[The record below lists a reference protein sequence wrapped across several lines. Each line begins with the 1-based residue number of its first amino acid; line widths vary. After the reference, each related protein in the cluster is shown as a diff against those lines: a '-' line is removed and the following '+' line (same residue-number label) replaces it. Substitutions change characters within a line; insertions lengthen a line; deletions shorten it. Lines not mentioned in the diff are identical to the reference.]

1 MYFVKFISKFF
12 IFLNTQQIK
21 KKTVDA
27 IKKII
32 TFYFIIMNFDFLLNS
47 LLSSV
52 NYTVDF

>member
-21 KKTVDA
+21 KKTVDT

-47 LLSSV
+47 LISSV